1 MDFESGFVLN
11 YQYGFILKERL
22 NKIFLMSRNL
32 FYMSLPLLGMGDGA
46 PVPRCQA
53 LLS

>member
-22 NKIFLMSRNL
+22 ILMIHNL
-32 FYMSLPLLGMGDGA
+32 FYMSLPLFFLY
-46 PVPRCQA
+46 
-53 LLS
+53 LLIYVIFFIGSH